1 VTHDEG
7 ARDSR
12 WSTGGW
18 AGGVHASGRWRFKG
32 IAPHGAT
39 RVEIRGSSATYVA
52 ECHDGR
58 WEVELA
64 PVERAAIVTVEAIAS
79 DGEVLARDRCVIA
92 APEPRRGLAGWVLR
106 RIVRRSRT
114 AGRGTVT
121 YGPY

>member
-1 VTHDEG
+1 
-7 ARDSR
+7 
-12 WSTGGW
+12 
-18 AGGVHASGRWRFKG
+18 
-32 IAPHGAT
+32 
-39 RVEIRGSSATYVA
+39 VEIRGSSATYVA

-106 RIVRRSRT
+106 RIARRSRT